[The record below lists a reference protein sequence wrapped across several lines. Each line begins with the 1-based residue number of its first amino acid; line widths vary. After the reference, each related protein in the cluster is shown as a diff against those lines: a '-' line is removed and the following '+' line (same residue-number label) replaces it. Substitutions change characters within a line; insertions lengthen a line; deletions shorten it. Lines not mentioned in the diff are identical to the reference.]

1 MDQPTIILK
10 GQGPTNVIADIFS
23 QLMRKDSPAS
33 LVLGKNVPVNGNKEE
48 SDNLLENYFSWT
60 DDRELLDCFMNLPKE
75 ECFLN
80 LPVDMVNK
88 NPLDMGNMK
97 EWQNTDKILQDQATK
112 YEERY
117 VHKRVG
123 IVYDILCYIKP
134 GDSQANWKIAL
145 PKDLLMPTIKWFA
158 R

>member
-1 MDQPTIILK
+1 MW
-10 GQGPTNVIADIFS
+10 
-23 QLMRKDSPAS
+23 KDSQAL
-33 LVLGKNVPVNGNKEE
+33 LVMGENVPVNGNKEE

-88 NPLDMGNMK
+88 YPLDMENMK
-97 EWQNTDKILQDQATK
+97 EWQNADKILQDQATK

-117 VHKRVG
+117 VRKRVG

-134 GDSQANWKIAL
+134 GDSQAN
-145 PKDLLMPTIKWFA
+145 
-158 R
+158 